1 MGGMTAI
8 ICLLVQAI
16 VNIVTFTALLIKT
29 GDLMGIF
36 GIFLGVVEF
45 IVSMVSLFIARID
58 KKGN

>member
-1 MGGMTAI
+1 MIAI

-16 VNIVTFTALLIKT
+16 VNIVTFTALLLKT
-29 GDLMGIF
+29 GDLIGIF

>member
-1 MGGMTAI
+1 MTAI

-29 GDLMGIF
+29 GDLIGIL
-36 GIFLGVVEF
+36 GVFLGVVEF
-45 IVSMVSLFIARID
+45 VVAVVSLFIAKID

>member
-1 MGGMTAI
+1 MTAI
-8 ICLLVQAI
+8 VVLLVQSI

-45 IVSMVSLFIARID
+45 IVSVVSLFIAKID
-58 KKGN
+58 RNGE

>member
-1 MGGMTAI
+1 MTAI
-8 ICLLVQAI
+8 VVLLVQAI

-45 IVSMVSLFIARID
+45 VVAVVSLFIAKID
-58 KKGN
+58 GKGN

>member
-1 MGGMTAI
+1 MTAI
-8 ICLLVQAI
+8 VCLLVQAI

-45 IVSMVSLFIARID
+45 VVSVVSLFIARID

>member
-1 MGGMTAI
+1 MTAI
-8 ICLLVQAI
+8 VCLLVQAI

-45 IVSMVSLFIARID
+45 IVSMVSLFIAKID
-58 KKGN
+58 RKGN

>member
-1 MGGMTAI
+1 MTAI

-16 VNIVTFTALLIKT
+16 VNIITFTALLLKT
-29 GDLMGIF
+29 GDLIGIF

-45 IVSMVSLFIARID
+45 IVSVVSLFIAKID

>member
-1 MGGMTAI
+1 MTAI
-8 ICLLVQAI
+8 VCLLVQAI

-29 GDLMGIF
+29 GDLMGVF

-58 KKGN
+58 RKGN

>member
-8 ICLLVQAI
+8 VCLLVQAI

-29 GDLMGIF
+29 GDLIGIL
-36 GIFLGVVEF
+36 GVFLGVVEF
-45 IVSMVSLFIARID
+45 VVAVVSLFIARID

>member
-1 MGGMTAI
+1 MTAI
-8 ICLLVQAI
+8 VCLLVQAI
-16 VNIVTFTALLIKT
+16 VNIVTFTALLLKT

-58 KKGN
+58 RKGN

>member
-1 MGGMTAI
+1 MTAI
-8 ICLLVQAI
+8 VVLLVQAI

-29 GDLMGIF
+29 GDLMGVF

-45 IVSMVSLFIARID
+45 VVAFVSFFIAKLD

>member
-1 MGGMTAI
+1 MTAI

-16 VNIVTFTALLIKT
+16 VNIITFTALLLKT

-45 IVSMVSLFIARID
+45 IVSIVSLFIARID

>member
-16 VNIVTFTALLIKT
+16 VNIVTFPALLIQT
-29 GDLMGIF
+29 GDLMGVF

-45 IVSMVSLFIARID
+45 VGAVVSLFIAKID
-58 KKGN
+58 RKGN

>member
-8 ICLLVQAI
+8 VCLLVQAI
-16 VNIVTFTALLIKT
+16 VNIVTFTVLLIKT

-45 IVSMVSLFIARID
+45 IVSVVSLFIARID
-58 KKGN
+58 RKGN

>member
-1 MGGMTAI
+1 MTAI
-8 ICLLVQAI
+8 VVLLVQAI

-29 GDLMGIF
+29 GDLMGVF

-45 IVSMVSLFIARID
+45 IVSIVSLFIVKID

>member
-1 MGGMTAI
+1 MTAI
-8 ICLLVQAI
+8 VLLLVQAI
-16 VNIVTFTALLIKT
+16 VNIVTFTALLLKT

-45 IVSMVSLFIARID
+45 IVSVVSLFIARID

>member
-1 MGGMTAI
+1 MTAI
-8 ICLLVQAI
+8 ICLLIQAI

>member
-1 MGGMTAI
+1 MTAI
-8 ICLLVQAI
+8 VVLLVQAI

-29 GDLMGIF
+29 GDLIGIF

-45 IVSMVSLFIARID
+45 IVSIVSLFIARID